1 MNVASAKFGMIVY
14 IENNPYPTISFK
26 SHRPQVCSFFYT
38 KKNGKIRKNA
48 FLHSNLNRLEVSHF
62 SELEQTVSIF
72 VFSIKFVLQTFAG
85 HFFRI
90 RKYSLFF
97 ELKKW
102 HTYRKLFSNAL
113 QVTQVDIGDFNRTQF
128 TELNLVRNSK
138 TSCRYAVRTNSSLKK
153 EHG

>member
-1 MNVASAKFGMIVY
+1 MYDISQLNQMMRHSRILADITGREMSDYKDAYGPQIADGTEENEELGDIQSNIVQ
-14 IENNPYPTISFK
+14 ETNTLPHTIDESDAMPK
-26 SHRPQVCSFFYT
+26 D
-38 KKNGKIRKNA
+38 K
-48 FLHSNLNRLEVSHF
+48 E
-62 SELEQTVSIF
+62 
-72 VFSIKFVLQTFAG
+72 
-85 HFFRI
+85 
-90 RKYSLFF
+90 YSLFF

-138 TSCRYAVRTNSSLKK
+138 TSCRYAVRTNSTLKK